1 MAAGDI
7 RIETFAL
14 GPLETNA
21 YLVMAPDESRAF
33 VIDPGAGPERLL
45 RRVEELGAAVEAIVL
60 THAHF
65 DHIAG
70 VEAVRRACGC
80 PVYLHDL
87 EADWLTDP
95 RKNGSALWPDV
106 SPPVSAEPAE
116 HALEDGM
123 TLKLIGREFRVIHT
137 PGHSP
142 GSVSLLLGGHLF
154 GGDVL
159 FRMSVG
165 RTDLP
170 GGRTEDLVDSIR
182 NKLYKLPPYTRV
194 YPGHGPQTTIGFEM
208 AHNPYVPALPE
219 QRP

>member
-1 MAAGDI
+1 MGDL
-7 RIETFAL
+7 RIETFTL

-21 YLVMAPDESRAF
+21 YLVMDEDGSQAF

-45 RRVEELGAAVEAIVL
+45 RRIEALGVKVEAIVL

-70 VEAVRRACGC
+70 VEAVRTVCRC
-80 PVYLHDL
+80 PVYVHAL

-95 RKNGSALWPDV
+95 RKNGSARWPDAT
-106 SPPVSAEPAE
+106 PPIALEPAE
-116 HALEDGM
+116 HALGDGM
-123 TLKLIGREFRVIHT
+123 ALKLIGREFRVIHT

-142 GSVSLLLGGHLF
+142 GSVSLLHGSHLF

-170 GGRTEDLVDSIR
+170 GGRAEDLEYSIR
-182 NKLYKLPPYTRV
+182 NKLYKLPPDTRV
-194 YPGHGPQTTIGFEM
+194 YPGHGPQTTIGYEM
-208 AHNPYVPALPE
+208 AYNPYVPALP
-219 QRP
+219 RT